1 MINIE
6 NTYISYEELVNKIGE
21 EIIQNRPDAAGS
33 GNERIFKR

>member
-21 EIIQNRPDAAGS
+21 EIIQNRLMQLDQ
-33 GNERIFKR
+33 K